1 MQQAYDM
8 VVIGGGLVGASC
20 ALALANAGYE
30 VALIESR
37 PHQPQPPYDEKDWD
51 SRIYAL
57 TPGSVAWLQH
67 IGAWQHIPIS
77 RVCDITAMQISGDAP
92 EGALRFSAEDACANR
107 LGVIVESNTLQT
119 ALWTAI
125 RQAPMTL
132 LDQQATKSLQMEDGG
147 VTVTLSTDAILR
159 TALVVGA
166 DGARSWVRTQAGIPA
181 HTHDYGQMGV
191 VANFE
196 TTLPHRNTAWQ
207 WFTGDGILAWLPL
220 PGNRISMVW
229 SLTDDDAQKF
239 MELGSDQLSEHVGA
253 AGGNVLGTL
262 KLINAPQAFPLLQMT
277 AASMT
282 VPGVALVGD
291 AAHLVHPMAGQ
302 GVNLGFRDVQALLEV
317 LATKK
322 PMQSFGDAMLL
333 RAYERA
339 RKSDIVAMQAVT
351 RGLATLF
358 GIKHPIARA
367 SRNWGLGQTNRH
379 QSLKKLLMHQA
390 MR

>member
-1 MQQAYDM
+1 MQKAYDM

-20 ALALANAGYE
+20 ALAMAKAGYD

-37 PHQPQPPYDEKDWD
+37 PHQPQLPHHVNDWD

-57 TPGSVAWLQH
+57 TPGNVAWLQD
-67 IGAWQHIPIS
+67 IGAWQHMPTS
-77 RVCDITAMQISGDAP
+77 RVSDIASMQISGDAP

-107 LGVIVESNTLQT
+107 LGVIVESSTLQT
-119 ALWTAI
+119 ALWTVI
-125 RQAPMTL
+125 RQAPITL
-132 LDQQATKSLQMEDGG
+132 IDQGATKSLQMEDGS
-147 VTVTLSTDAILR
+147 VTVTLSTDATLR

-166 DGARSWVRTQAGIPA
+166 DGARSWVRAHAGIPA

-196 TTLPHRNTAWQ
+196 TTLSHRNTAWQ
-207 WFTGDGILAWLPL
+207 WFTGDSILAWLPL

-229 SLTDDDAQKF
+229 SLPEEDAKPLL
-239 MELGSDQLSEHVGA
+239 ELDALKLSELVES
-253 AGGNVLGTL
+253 AGSSKLGPL
-262 KLINAPQAFPLLQMT
+262 KLITAPQAFPLSQMT
-277 AASMT
+277 ATSMT

-317 LATKK
+317 LAGKK

-351 RGLATLF
+351 RGLASLF

-367 SRNWGLGQTNRH
+367 SRNWGLRQTNRH